1 MSIAWSLYY
10 VKLRCCLQPTP
21 TPNLTFRDE
30 LEFGGLGE
38 KIVPPNARGLAVV
51 PAIAD
56 TPSLRTWALTT
67 AACHAHRKIRRR
79 RRPIRS
85 HRPASVML
93 RSCCKRKSNS
103 SAWHGVEP
111 IARRSSSCDRLR
123 MSGDSSR
130 SRLRSA
136 VANGPAVLRSRRTT
150 ATPAWRPTRR
160 PASSCFTIDDVGLS
174 VRSCSCGSLLRR
186 PRCTRTSSPLVSIR
200 APNFGGAPLSVRA
213 QRSAPRGESPE
224 AHVWRVVEYFV
235 YVRRRHGSGRVTTLE
250 SRGL

>member
-21 TPNLTFRDE
+21 TPNLNFSRRI
-30 LEFGGLGE
+30 GIWRARGARSC
-38 KIVPPNARGLAVV
+38 PNARGLAVV

-200 APNFGGAPLSVRA
+200 APNFGGAP
-213 QRSAPRGESPE
+213 
-224 AHVWRVVEYFV
+224 
-235 YVRRRHGSGRVTTLE
+235 
-250 SRGL
+250 